1 MWTKPWTMKEGFLI
15 GGGLIFAG
23 LMLELS
29 VGPVRWDAF
38 AWPAN
43 GIVLAGFLA
52 IIALIYILGNY
63 QLSARLCRF
72 YKGGTPT
79 KRIINYQLKYAFQ
92 FIGTYQAA
100 IPAMVY
106 AVVLTII
113 MGLTRQQVNGTW
125 LNNMLSFWPF
135 VLIYTYITV
144 ILGVVTLK
152 RLCMLRWHLNIRD
165 IAFLLN
171 HLGLFIALTTA
182 TLGNADM
189 QRVKMICGVGEPE
202 WRVFDKEGAI
212 KEMPIAIELKKF
224 IMETYDN
231 GAPKRYASEVQILT
245 KSGKNIE
252 TTIDVNK
259 PYEVDDWKIYQYG
272 YDTQMGAQS
281 QISIFELVSDP
292 WLPWVYA
299 GFYMML
305 AGAVLMTLMVLW
317 RRVRTATRKA
327 LWGYFAIAVFASL
340 FAYFFFDSYNTKTL
354 VPALQS
360 PWFAPHVF
368 VYIFA
373 YALLGVAVII
383 AIYAQIRKNCQL
395 SIVRST
401 RRGACQS
408 KNCQLDDLV
417 YISLAFLT
425 IGMLFGALWAKEA
438 WGHYWS
444 WDPKET
450 WAAIT
455 WLAYLIYIHYR
466 LMPRANSQE
475 PKANHLA
482 LWILFGSFVLLQMC
496 WWGINYLPSAQS
508 SSVHTY
514 NTSE

>member
-1 MWTKPWTMKEGFLI
+1 MNVTESQGNRPRVSLKEGFLI

-29 VGPVRWDAF
+29 VGPVVWDAF

-43 GIVLAGFLA
+43 GIVLAGFFVLLTA
-52 IIALIYILGNY
+52 MAYL
-63 QLSARLCRF
+63 R
-72 YKGGTPT
+72 K
-79 KRIINYQLKYAFQ
+79 KVYAFQ
-92 FIGTYQAA
+92 WMTTYQAA

-135 VLIYTYITV
+135 VLIYVYLTV
-144 ILGVVTLK
+144 ILGLTILRRIVNCPLGRRTLATNGTQELSIINLK
-152 RLCMLRWHLNIRD
+152 KD
-165 IAFLLN
+165 IPFLLN
-171 HLGLFIALTTA
+171 HLGLFLALTMA

-189 QRVKMICGVGEPE
+189 QRVKMICSVGEPE
-202 WRVFDKEGAI
+202 WRALAKDGAI

-231 GAPKRYASEVQILT
+231 GAPKRYASEIQILT

-259 PYEVDDWKIYQYG
+259 PYEVDGWKIYQYG

-281 QISIFELVSDP
+281 QISILELVSDP
-292 WLPWVYA
+292 WLPFVYT

-317 RRVRTATRKA
+317 RRLRNATSKA
-327 LWGYFAIAVFASL
+327 LWAYFGLAVFASI

-373 YALLGVAVII
+373 YTLLGVAVVI
-383 AIYAQIRKNCQL
+383 AWWKLA
-395 SIVRST
+395 
-401 RRGACQS
+401 
-408 KNCQLDDLV
+408 DDLV
-417 YISLAFLT
+417 YVSLAFLT

-466 LMPRANSQE
+466 QIPRHRE
-475 PKANHLA
+475 RLA
-482 LWILFGSFVLLQMC
+482 LWMLIGSFVLLQMC
-496 WWGINYLPSAQS
+496 WWGINYLPSAQG

-514 NTSE
+514 STSE